1 MNKEQRVERDNDDE
15 IVRVVDACK
24 DIVSR
29 SKKVFQGNGEHIE
42 YLGLK
47 TIPSFHTLY

>member
-1 MNKEQRVERDNDDE
+1 MEQRVERDNDDE
-15 IVRVVDACK
+15 IVRFADASK

-29 SKKVFQGNGEHIE
+29 SREVFQGNGEHIE
-42 YLGLK
+42 YPGLK